1 MLKSK
6 HNQKIMR
13 KLNLNLIIMVL
24 FYGLI
29 FSIFLFNSFNYFD
42 PDFGWHLKT
51 GEEIYLEK
59 HVPWNENYN
68 YTLENKTWVDHEW
81 LLNLISY
88 IVYTKTGY
96 IALSVFFAAI
106 GLLIFILLNFCLLK
120 KYFKDKLHCAFM
132 VIIEIIGLVGI
143 LPHFGVRM
151 QEFSVLML
159 LLLLFII
166 DKFNEKQNHKILY
179 FLPIL
184 FFAWANLHGG
194 FMLGLVILWFWLV
207 LNLTASKILNYF
219 KINFFEFKAKSVKNN
234 FYIFLSAIAS
244 SLTVLLTPYHYKYF
258 SFMFEYTNTYYMKCI
273 MEWLPAW
280 NAPLNYI
287 QQIYFIIF
295 ILILILFFL
304 DNKKTKC
311 PLGAKINFW
320 HLSLSLL
327 LLAAA
332 FKARRNFPLFFIGSL
347 PLIAITTDLINK
359 DNFKKIHAC
368 LFKNK
373 YIYFFLI
380 SGLGVLIFL
389 VLLLTNF
396 TNTPFK
402 NQKICQSYP
411 CDALKKIK
419 TLPQENLKIFN
430 NYGWGGYLIWN
441 WPNHKIFIDG
451 RLPMLQV
458 NNHSLLEEY
467 YEFFDKE
474 KISDKLNKYSINLV
488 LDKKH
493 KTTKFNWFEKTFL
506 GLKDKDD
513 KPNPMQEYLSDKKN
527 WELLFEDDNSFVY
540 YKK

>member
-13 KLNLNLIIMVL
+13 KFNITLIITVL
-24 FYGLI
+24 FYTLI
-29 FSIFLFNSFNYFD
+29 FSIFLTSSFNRLD
-42 PDFGWHLKT
+42 PDFGWHLKA

-68 YTLENKTWVDHEW
+68 YTLEGKTWVDHEW

-88 IVYTKTGY
+88 LIYTKVGY
-96 IALSVFFAAI
+96 IALSICFALI
-106 GLLIFILLNFCLLK
+106 GLLIFILLNSCLLK
-120 KYFKDKLHCAFM
+120 KYFKDKLHYIFIL
-132 VIIEIIGLVGI
+132 IIEIIGLAGI

-166 DKFNEKQNHKILY
+166 DKFNEKQNYKIFY

-184 FFAWANLHGG
+184 FFVWANLHGG
-194 FMLGLVILWFWLV
+194 FMLGLVIFWFWFG
-207 LNLTASKILNYF
+207 LNLIAPKILNYF
-219 KINFFEFKAKSVKNN
+219 KIKIFEFKTISVKNN
-234 FYIFLSAIAS
+234 FCIFLSALAS
-244 SLTVLLTPYHYKYF
+244 SLAVFLTPYHYKYF
-258 SFMFEYTNTYYMKCI
+258 SFMFEYTNTYYMKQI
-273 MEWLPAW
+273 MEWLPVW
-280 NAPLNYI
+280 NAPLIYT
-287 QQIYFIIF
+287 QQVYFIIF
-295 ILILILFFL
+295 ILIIVLFFL
-304 DNKKTKC
+304 ENKNE
-311 PLGAKINFW
+311 KINFW
-320 HLSLSLL
+320 HLSIGLL
-327 LLAAA
+327 LLTAA
-332 FKARRNFPLFFIGSL
+332 FKARRNFPLFFIASL
-347 PLIAITTDLINK
+347 PLITTATSSINK
-359 DNFKKIHAC
+359 NNFKKIYFY

-380 SGLGVLIFL
+380 GSLSISIFL
-389 VLLLTNF
+389 TLFLSNF

-402 NQKICQSYP
+402 NQKFCQFYP
-411 CDALKKIK
+411 CAALEKIK
-419 TLPQENLKIFN
+419 SLPQENLKIFN

-441 WPNHKIFIDG
+441 WPDNKIFIDG

-474 KISDKLNKYSINLV
+474 KISDKLNKHNINLV
-488 LDKKH
+488 LDRKH
-493 KTTKFNWFEKTFL
+493 KAIKFNWFEKIFL
-506 GLKDKDD
+506 GRKDKD
-513 KPNPMQEYLSDKKN
+513 KELNPLEKYLSDKNN